1 MEQEVSLIQMLDAP
15 GAQGLAPAGAAG
27 SLWQAAGLLYH
38 EHCGPGQ
45 GFASHPPGLCRGR
58 QLLERQFLRC
68 GIKPL
73 KIDLSKAVTGP
84 EAFYV
89 LDAEPLTIKKLTTLV
104 EDASPLGRLFDMDVL
119 RPDGK
124 KVDREELHLEGRKC
138 LVCGGPA
145 KVCSSRRGA
154 SRSRAAG
161 PDDGD
166 PYRDDGYAGCRHG
179 CPAGG
184 AGPFV

>member
-1 MEQEVSLIQMLDAP
+1 M
-15 GAQGLAPAGAAG
+15 
-27 SLWQAAGLLYH
+27 
-38 EHCGPGQ
+38 
-45 GFASHPPGLCRGR
+45 
-58 QLLERQFLRC
+58 LERQFLRC

-124 KVDREELHLEGRKC
+124 KVDREELHLEGPQMPH
-138 LVCGGPA
+138 L
-145 KVCSSRRGA
+145 RRACQGVQQPPGA
-154 SRSRAAG
+154 YRSRAAG

-179 CPAGG
+179 CPGRRC
-184 AGPFV
+184 GPFCMR